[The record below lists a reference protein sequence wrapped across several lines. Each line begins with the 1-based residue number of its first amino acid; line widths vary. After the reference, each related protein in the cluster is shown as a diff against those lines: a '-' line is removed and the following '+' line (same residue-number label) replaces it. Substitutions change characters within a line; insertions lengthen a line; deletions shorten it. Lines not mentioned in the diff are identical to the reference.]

1 MSQTLYK
8 TQLKELKEDL
18 AEKTKSYSELEI
30 EFKSLE
36 SERNALQGQLQFA
49 IAKADSEQMAR
60 LVLAFPVFAPGRLV

>member
-60 LVLAFPVFAPGRLV
+60 LVLAFPCLLQVV